1 MERAAS
7 GLSNLVVG
15 SRIYIKKIIYFL
27 QGHSMKCEGSRHQKV
42 LTARRVRRL
51 LHTYIWGLRG
61 RKARSVHVHFV
72 NSFAGELV
80 RHTHTHTYTNKLR
93 LDLHQHVCRAAK
105 QKRARNPN
113 TTANAGTTP
122 DRQQVVRSSGILLGR
137 SAKIAL
143 KLVLEVHV
151 ATAAVSRNSSR
162 HYLTPQRTTDT
173 DRRS

>member
-1 MERAAS
+1 MHV
-7 GLSNLVVG
+7 LVCVCVC
-15 SRIYIKKIIYFL
+15 KHLFL
-27 QGHSMKCEGSRHQKV
+27 
-42 LTARRVRRL
+42 
-51 LHTYIWGLRG
+51 
-61 RKARSVHVHFV
+61 HFV

-80 RHTHTHTYTNKLR
+80 RHTHTQTHTNTNKLR

-105 QKRARNPN
+105 QKRARNLN